1 MVIKRALTLA
11 IFALTSLT
19 SLAQE
24 YKTNIKQRFTEFN
37 QYMVKGEFDKSMDY
51 IPEAIFTIV
60 PRAEMVKMFEQLLNN
75 KDMEVKFIGF
85 DIKEIAEVR
94 KIDSYYY
101 AKIKYRS
108 AMTLKMKTS
117 ETENADEKSTRL
129 SMTKQAFANTFGSDH
144 VKLDELTE
152 TFTIHPIKN
161 SWAISKNGE
170 TEWKFV
176 NIEPKQRLMMEKVL
190 PKVLIEES
198 IN

>member
-1 MVIKRALTLA
+1 MKSIAYHHNPTCRNSLTKILYLKKNMVIKRALTLT

-60 PRAEMVKMFEQLLNN
+60 PRSEMVKMFEQLLNN

-94 KIDSYYY
+94 KIDSCYY

-144 VKLDELTE
+144 
-152 TFTIHPIKN
+152 
-161 SWAISKNGE
+161 G
-170 TEWKFV
+170 
-176 NIEPKQRLMMEKVL
+176 
-190 PKVLIEES
+190 
-198 IN
+198 

>member
-1 MVIKRALTLA
+1 MNINRTL
-11 IFALTSLT
+11 ILLFFTLTSLT

-37 QYMVKGEFDKSMDY
+37 QYMVKGEFNKSMDY

-60 PRAEMVKMFEQLLNN
+60 PRAEMVKMFEQLLKN

-85 DIKEIAEVR
+85 DIKEIADVR
-94 KIDSYYY
+94 KIDTCYYV
-101 AKIKYRS
+101 KIKYLS
-108 AMTLKMKTS
+108 AMTLKMKISDT
-117 ETENADEKSTRL
+117 ETADEKSTRL
-129 SMTKQAFANTFGSDH
+129 SMTKEAFANTFGSDN

-161 SWAISKNGE
+161 SWAISKNGK

-176 NIEPKQRLMMEKVL
+176 NIEPKQRLIMEKVL